1 MSIPLHLITGFLGS
15 GKTSFLMHYLNNFS
29 KGRRIGVIQ
38 NEFSPVGIDG
48 KIISQHEG
56 TYKMLEINNG
66 SVFCVCLLGS
76 FIDSL
81 SDFIEDNSLDEIIM
95 ETSGMSDPISIG
107 QIFQFVKLRDKVYL
121 GHSWAIVDAKN
132 FDKLTV
138 IRSRLEH
145 QLRIADTILINK
157 CDLVPDQVESVM
169 ISVRKINPFAYI
181 ERSSFCLINFTDQK
195 NHFKYFRE
203 MKNMESSR
211 SDLQSVV
218 IKSGRVIKSE
228 KLKKFINSVKSDF
241 IRCKGYVNIDMDQK
255 VAVQGTFDDYTINQ
269 IDWFPGPSELVGI
282 GLYCEQKN
290 YMELFENFCTS

>member
-1 MSIPLHLITGFLGS
+1 MSIPLHLVSGFLGS
-15 GKTSFLMHYLNNFS
+15 GKTSFLLHYLNTFS
-29 KGRRIGVIQ
+29 KGRKIGIIQ

-48 KIISQHEG
+48 RIISQHEG
-56 TYKMLEINNG
+56 SYKMLEINNG

-81 SDFIEDNSLDEIIM
+81 SDFINDTSLDEIIM

-107 QIFQFVKLRDKVYL
+107 QIFQSIKLRDKVYL

-138 IRSRLEH
+138 IRSRIEH

-157 CDLVPDQVESVM
+157 CDLVPDLVESVKT
-169 ISVRKINPFAYI
+169 SVRKINPFASI
-181 ERSSFCLINFTDQK
+181 EKSTFGLINFTDRN

-211 SDLQSVV
+211 SNLQSVV
-218 IKSGRVIKSE
+218 IKSGRVIKSD
-228 KLKKFINSVKSDF
+228 KLKEFINSVKSDF
-241 IRCKGYVNIDMDQK
+241 IRCKGYVNIGMDQK
-255 VAVQGTFDDYTINQ
+255 VTVQGTFDDYTINQ
-269 IDWFPGPSELVGI
+269 TDWFAGPSELVGI
-282 GLYCEQKN
+282 GLHCEQKN
-290 YMELFENFCTS
+290 YMELFENFCLS